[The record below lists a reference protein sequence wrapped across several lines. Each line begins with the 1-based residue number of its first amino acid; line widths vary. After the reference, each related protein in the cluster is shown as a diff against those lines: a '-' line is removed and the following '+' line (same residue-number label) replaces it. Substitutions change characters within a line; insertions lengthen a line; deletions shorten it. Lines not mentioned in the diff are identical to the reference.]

1 MPSEKTMLA
10 KQEQVREL
18 AQKLKEAKGMVLAD
32 YRGLTVEQDT
42 KLRKELR
49 EAESSIKSS
58 RIPSFISRPG
68 MRAWK
73 NWNRI
78 STDRRHSP

>member
-1 MPSEKTMLA
+1 
-10 KQEQVREL
+10 
-18 AQKLKEAKGMVLAD
+18 MVLAD

-49 EAESSIKSS
+49 EAGSTIKSS
-58 RIPSFISRPG
+58 RIPSFISQPR
-68 MRAWK
+68 MRVWK

-78 STDRRHSP
+78 STDRRRSR